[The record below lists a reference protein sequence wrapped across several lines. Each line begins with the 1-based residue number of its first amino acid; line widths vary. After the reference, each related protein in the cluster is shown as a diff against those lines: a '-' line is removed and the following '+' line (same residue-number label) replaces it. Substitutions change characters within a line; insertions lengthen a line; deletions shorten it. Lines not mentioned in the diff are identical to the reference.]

1 LAGIP
6 VISTE
11 AGGLGESLDYISPRP
26 GVFLA
31 KDSNSL
37 ATLIKNFERPKYL
50 KIEPTNQKTL
60 SSVILEKF
68 GK

>member
-1 LAGIP
+1 
-6 VISTE
+6 
-11 AGGLGESLDYISPRP
+11 LGESLDYISPRP